1 MTHFPDRVENLAVM
15 VSLTITSPHEDVRAQ
30 WVKVAKMMA
39 AAMPEADVEQ
49 AQRRA
54 LQMVDE
60 ESDTDLAQQLSDDT
74 TAILYHL
81 AMVAPQQRCW
91 DGNDLQD
98 RVGISPKRYL
108 AAIEELTRNGSIEL
122 RNEQTR

>member
-1 MTHFPDRVENLAVM
+1 
-15 VSLTITSPHEDVRAQ
+15 
-30 WVKVAKMMA
+30 
-39 AAMPEADVEQ
+39 
-49 AQRRA
+49 
-54 LQMVDE
+54 
-60 ESDTDLAQQLSDDT
+60 LSDDT

-108 AAIEELTRNGSIEL
+108 AAIAELTRNGSIEL